1 MSRFILLRT
10 FLLAALALLAFAGAG
25 VISAAMPATAHA
37 AIIDRVVAQ
46 VNDEIVTLYELE
58 NEARTYLVQQGR
70 SARVLENPER
80 RDEVLREVLDDLVN
94 RLLINQAA
102 AEVGES
108 VSDEEV
114 NEWMR
119 ALRQQQG
126 LDEQQ
131 FMQMVAQYGIDF
143 ETYREVVRDNL
154 LRMRMVSLSGR
165 SATVADSEIDSI
177 YRRRHGSSGTER
189 YIRVRHILVEV
200 DGEGEAA
207 EAAARQ
213 RASELR
219 AMVEEGADF
228 AEVAR
233 EHSEG
238 PGQDQGGMLGEFRRG
253 QLEST
258 FEQAAFAMEPGQLSE
273 PVRTPFG
280 YHIIEVVESEER
292 VAQAAAEQRARIR
305 AELQEQ
311 AMNRQIE
318 AYLQTLRAKA
328 YVDIRY

>member
-1 MSRFILLRT
+1 MSRFPLLRT
-10 FLLAALALLAFAGAG
+10 FVLALLAFASAG
-25 VISAAMPATAHA
+25 VISAAVPPPANA
-37 AIIDRVVAQ
+37 AIINRVVAQ

-58 NEARTYLVQQGR
+58 LEARTYLVQQGR
-70 SARVLENPER
+70 SVKVLEDPER
-80 RDEVLREVLDDLVN
+80 RDEVLREVLDDLVD
-94 RLLINQAA
+94 RLLIKQAA
-102 AEVGES
+102 GIVGEG

-114 NEWMR
+114 DEWIR

-131 FMQMVAQYGIDF
+131 FRQMVAQYGIDF
-143 ETYREVVRDNL
+143 EIYREVVRDNL

-165 SATVADSEIDSI
+165 SATVADSEIDSV
-177 YRRRHGSSGTER
+177 YRRRHGSSGKER
-189 YIRVRHILVEV
+189 FIRVRHILVEV

-207 EAAARQ
+207 EAAARA

-219 AMVEEGADF
+219 AMVEQGADF
-228 AEVAR
+228 TQVAR

-238 PGQDQGGMLGEFRRG
+238 PGKDQGGMLGEFRRG

-318 AYLQTLRAKA
+318 AFLQTLRAQA